1 MVAFKDRASSLIHTV
16 RSNDVAG
23 TRPGGCRYTSLR
35 LQVHVSVAGGGAD
48 AATARAAGQGW
59 EILSLGRFHQQAIWR
74 CKPFKGILIKAFPEP
89 TETNVLLKTH

>member
-48 AATARAAGQGW
+48 AATARAAGQGLK
-59 EILSLGRFHQQAIWR
+59 IISLERFHQQAIWR
-74 CKPFKGILIKAFPEP
+74 CK
-89 TETNVLLKTH
+89 NDS

>member
-48 AATARAAGQGW
+48 AATARADGQGLKT
-59 EILSLGRFHQQAIWR
+59 ISLEKLHHQAIWR
-74 CKPFKGILIKAFPEP
+74 CKSFKGILIKAFPEP
-89 TETNVLLKTH
+89 TEISVLFKTH